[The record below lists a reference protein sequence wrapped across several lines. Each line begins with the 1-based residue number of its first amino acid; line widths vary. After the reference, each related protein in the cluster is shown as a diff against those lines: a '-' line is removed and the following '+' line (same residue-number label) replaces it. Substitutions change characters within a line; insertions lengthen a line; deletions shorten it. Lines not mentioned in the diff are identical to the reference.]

1 MTIPEAG
8 GHNSRT
14 PFRSLPAALRE
25 PVGRVRPG
33 WVAAVALT
41 NLGIN
46 AAFFGPLQVLLAQQS
61 QAFDPAHK
69 EAVLALATGFGAA
82 VSLVANPVAGALS
95 DRTTSRFGR
104 RVPWV
109 LGGTVLAF
117 AALLL
122 LAGAPG
128 VAVMVL
134 GWCLVQAGCNA
145 AYAAVTAAVPDQVPA
160 AQRGQIG
167 GIAAMGQTVGI
178 VLGAYW
184 PTAGGFAGYLYC
196 PPSSCSHVRCRSCS
210 GGAVLRW
217 TGRTG
222 RRSAP
227 SRVPEGLLRV
237 AAALPGLR
245 LGLGADPLPGE
256 SGQQPLHTVP
266 VLLPAGRGW
275 VRAPAMGVL
284 VLTGIYAAMVVV
296 TAVLGGPWSDRV
308 GRRKPF
314 VVASAVTIATASV
327 IVATVPTW
335 PAALVAAAVL
345 GAGFGMFLAVDF
357 ALLTQVLPNALD
369 RGKDLGVINVAEFA
383 AAGAGAAAGRS
394 DCAVPG
400 RLPRAVRRGRRR
412 RPVGRRVR
420 APDQGRTVRPRA
432 AGARTAVACP

>member
-1 MTIPEAG
+1 MTFPEAG
-8 GHNSRT
+8 GPDSRS
-14 PFRSLPAALRE
+14 PSASLPAALRE

-109 LGGTVLAF
+109 LGGAVLAF
-117 AALLL
+117 TALLL

-128 VAVMVL
+128 VAAMVL
-134 GWCLVQAGCNA
+134 CWCLVQAGCNA

-167 GIAAMGQTVGI
+167 GIAAMAQTVGI
-178 VLGAYW
+178 VFGAVLA
-184 PTAGGFAGYLYC
+184 TMAGGFVLGYLYC
-196 PPSSCSHVRCRSCS
+196 
-210 GGAVLRW
+210 AVFLLACALPFVFR
-217 TGRTG
+217 G
-222 RRSAP
+222 RSAP
-227 SRVPEGLLRV
+227 LGRTDRPPFHWPAFLRGFYV
-237 AAALPGLR
+237 SPRRYPDFGWAWLTRFLVN
-245 LGLGADPLPGE
+245 LGNSLFTLYLFYFLQDEVGFA
-256 SGQQPLHTVP
+256 QPAT
-266 VLLPAGRGW
+266 
-275 VRAPAMGVL
+275 GVL
-284 VLTGIYAAMVVV
+284 ILTGIYAVMVVV
-296 TAVLGGPWSDRV
+296 TAVLGGPWSDRI

-314 VVASAVTIATASV
+314 VVASAATIATASM

-345 GAGFGMFLAVDF
+345 GAGFGIFLAVDF

-369 RGKDLGVINVAEFA
+369 RGKDLGVINVANSLPQVLAPLLAAPVVLYLGGYRALFA
-383 AAGAGAAAGRS
+383 AAAVVGLLGA
-394 DCAVPG
+394 VF
-400 RLPRAVRRGRRR
+400 VRRIRG
-412 RPVGRRVR
+412 VR
-420 APDQGRTVRPRA
+420 
-432 AGARTAVACP
+432 

>member
-1 MTIPEAG
+1 MTFQEAG
-8 GHNSRT
+8 GQDSRT
-14 PFRSLPAALRE
+14 SSAPLPAALRE
-25 PVGRVRPG
+25 PVGRVRAG
-33 WVAAVALT
+33 WVTAVLLT

-61 QAFDPAHK
+61 QSFDAGHK

-145 AYAAVTAAVPDQVPA
+145 AYSAVTAAVPDQVPA
-160 AQRGQIG
+160 AQRGQVG
-167 GIAAMGQTVGI
+167 GLAAMGQTVGI
-178 VLGAYW
+178 VLGAVLA
-184 PTAGGFAGYLYC
+184 TMAGGFVLGYLYC
-196 PPSSCSHVRCRSCS
+196 
-210 GGAVLRW
+210 AVF
-217 TGRTG
+217 
-222 RRSAP
+222 
-227 SRVPEGLLRV
+227 LL
-237 AAALPGLR
+237 ACALPFVFRGRSVPLDKADR
-245 LGLGADPLPGE
+245 PPFRWAAFLKGFYVSPRRYPDFGWAWLTRFLVNLGNNLFTLYLFYFLQDEIGFAE
-256 SGQQPLHTVP
+256 
-266 VLLPAGRGW
+266 PAT
-275 VRAPAMGVL
+275 GVL
-284 VLTGIYAAMVVV
+284 ILTGIYAVMVIV

-314 VVASAVTIATASV
+314 VVASSVTIATASV
-327 IVATVPTW
+327 IVATVPSW

-357 ALLTQVLPNALD
+357 ALLTQVLPNPQD
-369 RGKDLGVINVAEFA
+369 RGKDLGVINIANSLPQVLAPLLAAPIVLHLGGYSALFSA
-383 AAGAGAAAGRS
+383 AAVVGLLGAVFVHRI
-394 DCAVPG
+394 
-400 RLPRAVRRGRRR
+400 RG
-412 RPVGRRVR
+412 V
-420 APDQGRTVRPRA
+420 Q
-432 AGARTAVACP
+432 

>member
-14 PFRSLPAALRE
+14 PSASLPAALRE

-178 VLGAYW
+178 VLGAVLA
-184 PTAGGFAGYLYC
+184 TLAGGFALGYLYC
-196 PPSSCSHVRCRSCS
+196 
-210 GGAVLRW
+210 AVFLLACALPFVFR
-217 TGRTG
+217 G
-222 RRSAP
+222 RSAP
-227 SRVPEGLLRV
+227 LDRADRPPFRW
-237 AAALPGLR
+237 AAFLKGFYVSPRRYPDFGWAWLTRFLVN
-245 LGLGADPLPGE
+245 LGNSLFTLYLFYFLQDEVGFA
-256 SGQQPLHTVP
+256 Q
-266 VLLPAGRGW
+266 
-275 VRAPAMGVL
+275 PAMGVL

-357 ALLTQVLPNALD
+357 ALLTQVLPHALD
-369 RGKDLGVINVAEFA
+369 RGKDLGVINVANSLPQVLAPLLAAPIVLYLGGYRALFA
-383 AAGAGAAAGRS
+383 AAAVVGLLGA
-394 DCAVPG
+394 VF
-400 RLPRAVRRGRRR
+400 VRRIKG
-412 RPVGRRVR
+412 VR
-420 APDQGRTVRPRA
+420 
-432 AGARTAVACP
+432 